1 MLRFIKRFYEDEKGQ
16 TMTEYILIT
25 VLIAIALIA
34 VWKFFGQ
41 KLFKL
46 IRGSAEEL
54 EKIDPSKAAGSD
66 SEYPFGK

>member
-1 MLRFIKRFYEDEKGQ
+1 MIDKFSKWFEDERGQ

-34 VWKFFGQ
+34 VWKFFGK
-41 KLFKL
+41 KLFAL

-54 EKIDPSKAAGSD
+54 EKIDPSSAGSD
-66 SEYPFGK
+66 SEYPF